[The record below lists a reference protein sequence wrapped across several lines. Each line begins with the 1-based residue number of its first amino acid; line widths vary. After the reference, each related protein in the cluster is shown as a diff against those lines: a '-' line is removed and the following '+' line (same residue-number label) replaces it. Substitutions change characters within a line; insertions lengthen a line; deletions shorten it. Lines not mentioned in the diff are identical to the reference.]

1 MEVVLF
7 IIVGLLLTVLFASPS
22 WLMWL
27 LAARFFPSNYSM
39 PPNKMTIACVLLSFL
54 TGASLNLELEGGI
67 VSGLVAILVFSI
79 LWSILL
85 IPLCVLL
92 KYLGARKYAKS
103 P

>member
-1 MEVVLF
+1 
-7 IIVGLLLTVLFASPS
+7 
-22 WLMWL
+22 
-27 LAARFFPSNYSM
+27 
-39 PPNKMTIACVLLSFL
+39 
-54 TGASLNLELEGGI
+54 
-67 VSGLVAILVFSI
+67 